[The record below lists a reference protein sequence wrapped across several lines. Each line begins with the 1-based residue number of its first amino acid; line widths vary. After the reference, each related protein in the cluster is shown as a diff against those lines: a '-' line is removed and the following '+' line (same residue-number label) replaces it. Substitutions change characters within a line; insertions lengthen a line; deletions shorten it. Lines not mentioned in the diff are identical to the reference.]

1 MRVKITLACT
11 ECKQRNYDTMK
22 NKKNDPDRLEM
33 NKYCRFCRKHTLH
46 RETKYEKGSSCMAE
60 ETKAKKP
67 GLFAR
72 IGKWFRE
79 LKSECRKI
87 VWPTREQTVN
97 NTLVVLA
104 SVVIIG
110 IFIWVLD
117 IVFGLGIQT
126 LLTHTTAA

>member
-1 MRVKITLACT
+1 
-11 ECKQRNYDTMK
+11 
-22 NKKNDPDRLEM
+22 
-33 NKYCRFCRKHTLH
+33 
-46 RETKYEKGSSCMAE
+46 MAE

-72 IGKWFRE
+72 IVKWFRE

-87 VWPTREQTVN
+87 VWPTREQTIN

-126 LLTHTTAA
+126 LLTHTAAA

>member
-1 MRVKITLACT
+1 
-11 ECKQRNYDTMK
+11 
-22 NKKNDPDRLEM
+22 
-33 NKYCRFCRKHTLH
+33 
-46 RETKYEKGSSCMAE
+46 MAE

-87 VWPTREQTVN
+87 VWPTREQTIN

-117 IVFGLGIQT
+117 IVFSLGIQT

>member
-1 MRVKITLACT
+1 
-11 ECKQRNYDTMK
+11 
-22 NKKNDPDRLEM
+22 
-33 NKYCRFCRKHTLH
+33 
-46 RETKYEKGSSCMAE
+46 MAE

-117 IVFGLGIQT
+117 IVSVLASRRCLRIP
-126 LLTHTTAA
+126 LPPK